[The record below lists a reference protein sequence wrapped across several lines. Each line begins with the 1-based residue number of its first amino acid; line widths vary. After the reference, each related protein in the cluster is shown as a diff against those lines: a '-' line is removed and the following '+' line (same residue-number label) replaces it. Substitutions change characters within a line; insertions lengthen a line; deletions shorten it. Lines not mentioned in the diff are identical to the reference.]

1 MFKPRPVRSPAAAD
15 QPSPDNT
22 SDLEAPPRPS
32 APLDSSSAVAGRWE
46 LSISVPTLAVLTAVV
61 VVLLLVAF
69 SAGRH
74 YEARYPSTTEVAQSV
89 PEQDEQAD
97 AASPDQVAASEDS
110 ADLGQA
116 DQHTVTVPQP
126 PRQASGG
133 ERAAPQPTGDQ
144 PRRVTLK
151 KGYHYVVVQHFPKQS
166 GRQPAQDA
174 ARYLQTNGIKCAT
187 LTDADIRLVVT
198 EPFLINQ
205 EDAAAA
211 RREQQRAETLMQR
224 IRGLGRQY
232 NRKLATEGKPGYTFS
247 ECSLR
252 PF

>member
-1 MFKPRPVRSPAAAD
+1 VD
-15 QPSPDNT
+15 QPSPDNP

-32 APLDSSSAVAGRWE
+32 APPDSSSAVAGRWE
-46 LSISVPTLAVLTAVV
+46 LSISVPTLAVLTAVA

-74 YEARYPSTTEVAQSV
+74 YEARYPSTTETAQSV
-89 PEQDEQAD
+89 PEQGE
-97 AASPDQVAASEDS
+97 AAPPDQVAVSEGS
-110 ADLGQA
+110 ADVSQA
-116 DQHTVTVPQP
+116 DQPTATVPQP
-126 PRQASGG
+126 PRQASAH
-133 ERAAPQPTGDQ
+133 ERAAPQPTREQ
-144 PRRVTLK
+144 APRVTLK
-151 KGYHYVVVQHFPKQS
+151 KGCHYVVVQHFPKKS
-166 GRQPAQDA
+166 GHQPAQDA
-174 ARYLQTNGIKCAT
+174 ARYLQTNGIECAT
-187 LTDADIRLVVT
+187 LTGADIRLVVT

-211 RREQQRAETLMQR
+211 RRQQQRAETLMQR

-232 NRKLATEGKPGYTFS
+232 NRKLATEGKPGYTFA